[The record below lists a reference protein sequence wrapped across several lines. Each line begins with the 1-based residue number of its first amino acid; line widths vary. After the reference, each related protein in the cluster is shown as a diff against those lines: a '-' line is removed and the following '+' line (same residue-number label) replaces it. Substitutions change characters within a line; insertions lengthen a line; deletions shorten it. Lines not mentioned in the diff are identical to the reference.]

1 MKKEM
6 NLKTI
11 IIIVASILCIIGAI
25 LIIRLTL
32 KPKENKTNETISGI
46 EIIENKN
53 ILKDKKVGG
62 LDVTNQV
69 LYNDNNVSKFS
80 ATFKNN
86 TKEDIDIS
94 KLYIIFK
101 KGKVEDKVLIIQDK
115 TIQAG
120 DTYPANITF
129 DKDMLNTTK
138 IEYALED

>member
-25 LIIRLTL
+25 LMIRLTL

-53 ILKDKKVGG
+53 ILKDKKIGN
-62 LDVTNQV
+62 LDITNQV
-69 LYNDNNVSKFS
+69 LFNDNNISKFS
-80 ATFKNN
+80 ATIKNN
-86 TKEDIDIS
+86 TDKDIDIS
-94 KLYIIFK
+94 KLYVVFK
-101 KGKVEDKVLIIQDK
+101 NGSSEDKVLIVSDK
-115 TIQAG
+115 TIKAG
-120 DTYPANITF
+120 NTYPTNITF

-138 IEYALED
+138 IEYVLED